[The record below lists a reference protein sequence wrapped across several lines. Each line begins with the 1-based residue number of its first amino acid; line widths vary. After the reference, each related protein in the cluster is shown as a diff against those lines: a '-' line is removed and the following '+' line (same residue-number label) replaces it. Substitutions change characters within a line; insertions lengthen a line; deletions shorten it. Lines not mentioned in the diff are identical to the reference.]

1 MPLIM
6 CRSIPFMLGFLAALS
21 AASAEQWPG
30 WRGPTGDGISRE
42 PHLPTAWSEQTENIR
57 WKVEIPGQG
66 YSSPIVWNDAIF
78 LTTCI
83 QETGDRILLRL
94 DRETGR
100 EVWRK
105 TVVTAPLET
114 LHKLNSHAS
123 GTPATDGE
131 TVYVAFLEV
140 GAEEIDAPNV
150 GTPRPVKPGRMV
162 VAAYGFDG
170 TLKWIVRPGQFI
182 SVHGFCSCPVLYR
195 NLVILNGDHDGD
207 SYLVALDKSTGE
219 IVWKT
224 PRNHKTR
231 SYVTPLIR
239 EVDGKDQLVLS
250 GSRAVAGFDPQTG
263 TLLWEIDGPTE
274 QFVASL
280 VHDGSQFYLAA
291 GFPTYHVMKVRPN
304 GTGNVTDTHVSWHV
318 TDAKCY
324 VPSPVLVDDLLLVA
338 DDNGI
343 GNCFDTAT
351 GERLWRE
358 RLGRHFSASLLTANG
373 LVYFLADDGKMTV
386 LKPTRSGAEI
396 LAENVLDGDFYAS
409 PAAADGILYLR
420 STTHL
425 YAIRGR

>member
-1 MPLIM
+1 
-6 CRSIPFMLGFLAALS
+6 MLGFLAALS
-21 AASAEQWPG
+21 TASAEQWPG
-30 WRGPTGDGISRE
+30 WRGPTGDGVSRD
-42 PHLPTAWSEQTENIR
+42 PQLPTTWSEQSDNIR

-207 SYLVALDKSTGE
+207 SYLVALNKSTGE
-219 IVWKT
+219 TVWKT

-291 GFPTYHVMKVRPN
+291 GFPTYHVMKVRAN

-324 VPSPVLVDDLLLVA
+324 VPSPVLVDGLLLVA
-338 DDNGI
+338 DDGGI

-373 LVYFLADDGKMTV
+373 LVYFLADDGKTTV

-396 LAENVLDGDFYAS
+396 LTENVLEGDFYAS

-425 YAIRGR
+425 YAVRSR